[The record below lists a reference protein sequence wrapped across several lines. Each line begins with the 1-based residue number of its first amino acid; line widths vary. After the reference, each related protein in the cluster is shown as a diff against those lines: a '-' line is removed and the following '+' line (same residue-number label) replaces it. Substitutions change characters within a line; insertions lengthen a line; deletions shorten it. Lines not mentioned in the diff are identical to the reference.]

1 MKPMSKLRIKDG
13 LVLLRLNREY
23 RDHPYSV
30 PYVVGRK
37 QGVGFSTIAYGEFGS
52 TITASLR
59 SFDGWTELPEACK

>member
-13 LVLLRLNREY
+13 LVLLRLNYEY
-23 RDHPYSV
+23 REHRYSV
-30 PYVVGRK
+30 PYAVGRK
-37 QGVGFSTIAYGEFGS
+37 NDASQVTIAFGERGS